1 MACRTMDGRT
11 FWVVVSRHVR
21 VDGRAEGNRPRE
33 LMLFV
38 AVENDSMKCRLKCS
52 THMQNGL
59 GDAGSGGA
67 QTTQDSEAGLVY
79 LTSGRLYST

>member
-38 AVENDSMKCRLKCS
+38 AVENDSMKCRLS
-52 THMQNGL
+52 NVRPIYGL

-67 QTTQDSEAGLVY
+67 RTTQDSEAGLVY